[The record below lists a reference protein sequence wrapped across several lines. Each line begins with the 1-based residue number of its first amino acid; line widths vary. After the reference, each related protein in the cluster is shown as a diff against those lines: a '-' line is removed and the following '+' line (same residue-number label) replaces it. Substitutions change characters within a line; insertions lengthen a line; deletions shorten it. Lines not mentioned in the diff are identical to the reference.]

1 VLRTLERRD
10 MSTNNGNEI
19 HPTAIIDSGVIL
31 GSGNVIGPFAQ
42 ILRNTVIGDGNF
54 IGSGVVIGAYPEH
67 RSVNHL
73 DSAVLGNILGVVV
86 GSGAVIR
93 EYAQIH
99 QGLSRPTRIGDGVFI
114 MNQTYI
120 AHDCEV
126 GAEAVLASSVLLA
139 GNVTVGS
146 HANLGMGSKVHQ
158 GLFIGR
164 LSMIG
169 MGSVVKSDVPN
180 FMKVYGVPARIK
192 GANII
197 GMERF
202 GCSAEEISSAEMTAN
217 EAFR

>member
-1 VLRTLERRD
+1 MAID
-10 MSTNNGNEI
+10 NSNEI
-19 HPTAIIDSGVIL
+19 HPTAIIESGVIL

-54 IGSGVVIGAYPEH
+54 IGTGVVIGAYPEH
-67 RSVNHL
+67 RSVNHIG
-73 DSAVLGNILGVVV
+73 SAVLGSFLGVVV
-86 GSGAVIR
+86 GSGVVIR
-93 EYAQIH
+93 EYAQLH
-99 QGLSRPTRIGDGVFI
+99 QGLSRPTQIGDGVFL

-126 GAEAVLASSVLLA
+126 GAKAVLASSVLLA

-158 GLFIGR
+158 GLFIGH

-169 MGSVVKSDVPN
+169 MGSVVTSDVPK

-192 GANII
+192 GANTI

-202 GCSAEEISSAEMTAN
+202 GCSAEEISFAETLAN
-217 EAFR
+217 EAT